1 MVGLDKLFTDKATV
15 VIRVNTKNA
24 TTKREEYTE
33 QNLYTNIP
41 CRLSFN
47 KNKNNNLTLE
57 ENNIG
62 FMDKQ
67 NIKLF
72 LSNSYDIPNGSK
84 IVVDRT
90 GKSYIRSG
98 ESAVYSTHQEINLE
112 LFQEWV

>member
-1 MVGLDKLFTDKATV
+1 MVGLEKLFTDKATV
-15 VIRVNTKNA
+15 VIRENTKNA

-33 QNLYTNIP
+33 SNLYTNIP

-47 KNKNNNLTLE
+47 KDNNLTLE

-67 NIKLF
+67 IIKLF

-112 LFQEWV
+112 LFQDWV